1 MGANMHNIELNN
13 GVMIPGIGFG
23 TYKTDYTTI
32 KLAIDC
38 GYRYFDTASKYE
50 NEEHVGYAIKDSG
63 IPRQEFFVATK
74 AWHDELGYHEAKKA
88 FNSSLERL
96 QMDYVDLYIIHWPKP
111 THDYEGWAEL
121 VMETWQAFEE
131 IYKEKKA
138 RAIGLS
144 NFLHHHLDVILES
157 CEIKPMTN
165 QLEVHPGYSQDY
177 ALAYCKENNILVQG
191 WSPLGRER
199 VLNHPLILELASKY
213 KVTSAQ
219 ICIRYSIQRGV
230 VPIPKASSVERMK
243 NNLDVFTFE
252 IDKSDM
258 DRLITLP
265 QTGWSGEHPDFERVP
280 V

>member
-1 MGANMHNIELNN
+1 MHNIELNN

-23 TYKTDYTTI
+23 TYKTGYSTI
-32 KLAIDC
+32 KLAIEC

-50 NEEHVGYAIKDSG
+50 NEEDVGLAIKNSG
-63 IPRQEFFVATK
+63 VPRNEFFVATK
-74 AWHDELGYHEAKKA
+74 AWRDEMGYHESKKA
-88 FNSSLERL
+88 FNRSLERL

-111 THDYEGWAEL
+111 TSDYKGWEEL
-121 VMETWQAFEE
+121 VMETWKAFEE

-144 NFLHHHLDVILES
+144 NFLPHHLDIILEN
-157 CEIKPMTN
+157 CEVKPMTN

-177 ALAYCKENNILVQG
+177 ALSYCKDNSILVQA

-199 VLNHPLILELASKY
+199 VLNHPLILELANKY
-213 KVTSAQ
+213 GATSAQ
-219 ICIRYSIQRGV
+219 VCIRYAVQRGI
-230 VPIPKASSVERMK
+230 VPIPKASSMERMK
-243 NNLDVFTFE
+243 SNLDVFSFE
-252 IDKSDM
+252 IDKQDM
-258 DRLITLP
+258 HRLITLP